1 MKIFCNQHKNDIM
14 LEEADKVYV
23 MWGYLNGIIF
33 GSDYSEDVCSAFLSP
48 SVPPPPS
55 VSGSH
60 TLVTKRKVIK
70 IAFNAPSERKRR
82 GREKQGSRRG
92 RKRVATGTLAVLV
105 LVVVIYM
112 NRGGDVV
119 AITCGVGY

>member
-1 MKIFCNQHKNDIM
+1 MELFLAVTTVKM
-14 LEEADKVYV
+14 
-23 MWGYLNGIIF
+23 
-33 GSDYSEDVCSAFLSP
+33 SAQPSSP
-48 SVPPPPS
+48 SFSPLS
-55 VSGSH
+55 FSGSYSH